1 MRLRLRAEPLFRRGR
16 EENMI
21 PAIRKLMA
29 LSAYCVEC
37 LCAAFFASICLIV
50 LVQVVAR
57 FVLKI
62 PTPWSEELARYLLV
76 VLTFLGASISIREE
90 SHLIA
95 LDIFSGRSATTEKV
109 GRLIVGGV
117 VLFVNVVFTRNSF
130 RMSAIAG
137 TEMASSMVWLR
148 TSYLYD
154 IISLGFLLSCLFSAS
169 LILETLFVSKS
180 EKAQ

>member
-1 MRLRLRAEPLFRRGR
+1 
-16 EENMI
+16 MI
-21 PAIRKLMA
+21 PAIRKLTA
-29 LSAYCVEC
+29 LSAYCVER
-37 LCAAFFASICLIV
+37 LCAVFFAAICFIV
-50 LVQVVAR
+50 LLQVVAR

-95 LDIFSGRSATTEKV
+95 LDIFSGRSAMIKKT
-109 GRLIVGGV
+109 GRLVVGV
-117 VLFVNVVFTRNSF
+117 IVLFVNVVFARNSY

-154 IISLGFLLSCLFSAS
+154 LILLGFLVSSLCSAS
-169 LILETLFVSKS
+169 LLLETLFVSKS
-180 EKAQ
+180 ETRI